1 MLKRLGV
8 FWALNLSLVPTVLA
22 AASCSQLSGRIYTG
36 PDSNIFDISCDTST
50 IGGHIFAYYSNGDE
64 FQDCVDKC
72 DGESTCVVALFL
84 AGSGDCALIDS
95 YSGTRSFNGN
105 DVAVKRPVAI
115 QTATSVE
122 VSSSA
127 TTTAETTTAE
137 TTTAETTTVETT
149 TAETTTVE
157 TTTAETTT
165 VETTTVETTSPE
177 TTTVETTSPET
188 TSPETTTVESSTAEA
203 SLTEST
209 PSGASLRS
217 SEVSLTSPEST
228 LVTATTDL
236 SYTSTTSIEILT
248 DDCED
253 ETSSLETS
261 TSGIASTATGSEIKS
276 TNLSTNSLSPSTTMF
291 ESSEPPTSRP
301 STTSNA
307 SLIPDSTTQGT
318 QTSESTS
325 LPSLV
330 TSQAVSALPT
340 SSITTAPFIDTT
352 FGQVASSSRSSS
364 SETKD
369 TGSKTPSDYGVT
381 IMKTTSESRLP
392 TSFPTSNC
400 VWTVHLTMVKYVT
413 CSTGIVA
420 QTETTTTY
428 VTADSKSGSYG
439 PPVVQRPDGCIGGYQ
454 IDASGNSYPI
464 AQPTMGSQDDST
476 DEKSQPFARPTPES
490 RSGSR
495 PSHKNGPSYIP
506 APITESQRTSQ
517 LEQGHGQHSVLPTQG
532 SQIDSPDN
540 KSHPSVPGQV
550 SPEPKNSDP
559 QSTEGEA
566 APTAISKYQ
575 PGTPVYP
582 SPPSSVHQGQQ
593 GIPTTLTIKT
603 AITEESETPSVS
615 LSATG
620 EVPSTPLVTS
630 GANSYQPM
638 FWQLVAGILLALQ
651 RL

>member
-36 PDSNIFDISCDTST
+36 PDSNKFDISCDTST

-72 DGESTCVVALFL
+72 DGESTCVAALFL

-95 YSGTRSFNGN
+95 YLGTRSFNGN
-105 DVAVKRPVAI
+105 DVALKRPVAI
-115 QTATSVE
+115 QTTTSVE

-127 TTTAETTTAE
+127 TTTAEASST
-137 TTTAETTTVETT
+137 
-149 TAETTTVE
+149 
-157 TTTAETTT
+157 
-165 VETTTVETTSPE
+165 
-177 TTTVETTSPET
+177 
-188 TSPETTTVESSTAEA
+188 ETTTVESSTAEA
-203 SLTEST
+203 SSTEST

-217 SEVSLTSPEST
+217 SEVSLTSAEST
-228 LVTATTDL
+228 LVTATTDS
-236 SYTSTTSIEILT
+236 SYTSTTSIEIST

-261 TSGIASTATGSEIKS
+261 TSAIASTATGSEIKS
-276 TNLSTNSLSPSTTMF
+276 TNLSTNSLSPSTKMF

-307 SLIPDSTTQGT
+307 SLIPSSTTQGT

-325 LPSLV
+325 LPSFV
-330 TSQAVSALPT
+330 TSQAVSALPGP
-340 SSITTAPFIDTT
+340 SITTAPFIYTT
-352 FGQVASSSRSSS
+352 SGQVASSSRSSLS
-364 SETKD
+364 KTKD
-369 TGSKTPSDYGVT
+369 TGSKTSLDYGIT

-400 VWTVHLTMVKYVT
+400 VWTVYLTMVKYVT
-413 CSTGIVA
+413 CSTGVVA
-420 QTETTTTY
+420 KTETTTTY

-454 IDASGNSYPI
+454 IDASGNSYPV

-476 DEKSQPFARPTPES
+476 DEKSQPFAQPTLES
-490 RSGSR
+490 LSGSQ

-517 LEQGHGQHSVLPTQG
+517 LEQGHGQHSVQPTQV
-532 SQIDSPDN
+532 SQIDSPDS

-550 SPEPKNSDP
+550 SPEPKKSDP
-559 QSTEGEA
+559 QSTGEA

-630 GANSYQPM
+630 GADSYQPM
-638 FWQLVAGILLALQ
+638 FWQLLTGILIALQ
-651 RL
+651 GL